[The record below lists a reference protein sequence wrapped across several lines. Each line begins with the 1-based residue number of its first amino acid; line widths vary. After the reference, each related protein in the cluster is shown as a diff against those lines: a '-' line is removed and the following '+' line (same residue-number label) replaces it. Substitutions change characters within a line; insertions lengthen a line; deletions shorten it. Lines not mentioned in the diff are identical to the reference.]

1 MHNWKNTPDRK
12 ELRHFGLV
20 AGGMTAG
27 VFGVVLPLLF
37 DHGFAAWPWI
47 AAGVLLAW
55 AAAAPATLK
64 PVYHVWMTIG
74 HVLGWI
80 NTRIILGIMF
90 FLIVLP
96 VGLLRRL
103 TGRDP
108 MERSLIRER
117 KSYRVT
123 SPVRD
128 KTHMERP
135 F

>member
-1 MHNWKNTPDRK
+1 MHNWKHTPDRK
-12 ELRHFGLV
+12 ELRQFGLV
-20 AGGMTAG
+20 AGTMTAG
-27 VFGVVLPLLF
+27 IFGLVLPLLF
-37 DHGFAAWPWI
+37 DREFPAWPW
-47 AAGVLLAW
+47 AAAAVLLCW
-55 AAAAPATLK
+55 AVIAPATLK

-74 HVLGWI
+74 LVLGWI

-90 FLIVLP
+90 FLIILP
-96 VGLLRRL
+96 VGLLKRL

-123 SPVRD
+123 SSVRD
-128 KTHMERP
+128 RKHMERP